1 MKKTIA
7 TISVFIISLVG
18 VAIMS
23 AALLPAASVFADQ
36 LPGGTMTQSG
46 TLTGGHTD
54 NGGGGATWLSINGT
68 RYNQTGAVG
77 GGGYTWSGLS
87 IPFNS
92 GDSVSV
98 VCVNGCSG
106 SVYITAD
113 FPPPPAPPVIGGGA
127 FITVPTGTA
136 AQYTATVGSQFSDV
150 GTLEIIALGVG
161 IPLFFYI
168 VGQLI
173 AVLPGKKRN
182 GKTKN

>member
-68 RYNQTGAVG
+68 QYNQTSWGVG
-77 GGGYTWSGLS
+77 GEGHTWSGLS

-98 VCVNGCSG
+98 VCINGCSG

-113 FPPPPAPPVIGGGA
+113 FPPPPAPP
-127 FITVPTGTA
+127 ITGSSISMPTNFATDLTA
-136 AQYTATVGSQFSDV
+136 NVGQTVGNQ
-150 GTLEIIALGVG
+150 GMIALFALVAGV
-161 IPLFFYI
+161 PLFFY
-168 VGQLI
+168 VAKQLI
-173 AVLPGKKRN
+173 ELIPRYRKHE
-182 GKTKN
+182 